1 MKLTTKKK
9 DKKRA
14 KIRRKKKS
22 WWDNSLEWLHVKL
35 CKAYQEY
42 RVSGWGNTERREY
55 LESRKQFRAKKR
67 YNIKLKRSQTYK
79 FIEDLFSLNKE
90 SFWKRIAR
98 MGRSSQR
105 IDMETDK
112 LKLEYEKI
120 FTVSNRSVDD
130 EIADKLKVE
139 EYLSNHSNS
148 IFRRKTDQSL
158 IKAMIGNLS
167 LRKAIGLRGISHE
180 MLKFNCSKKL
190 AAVIARLFDLITNHQ
205 IMPDVFNLSVIKP
218 LVKDPKKPSDDI
230 GNIRPVAVSDALSN
244 LFERLILQRINN
256 EHNDHK
262 KQFGFKANSS
272 CNHAAFVLKVAASL
286 TKCRGQ
292 RLYACAID
300 ASKAFDKVSRSKLW
314 LKLIEKNLSPD
325 TTIAIIKYYE
335 QSIML
340 VQITDEFSTPFL
352 AKLGVRQG
360 GVASPKLF
368 SIYIEDL
375 ADSIDELRIGIKVDK
390 TIINLMMYADD
401 IIVVSSTK
409 ADLQIQLNAIGKYGI
424 EHGIKFNQL
433 KCELLIFHKN
443 RNRSQLQESL
453 DQFQGQVTLNNI
465 PIPEVTSFR
474 YLGIIF
480 SKISIQQLTSLSGDK
495 LPSPC

>member
-1 MKLTTKKK
+1 MSYIINNSAEGYSYKSINKIKKLSLQYNWYNAEFIKNYSDRIDKGLEECETILTSDFHDKKIIATRALTVICKTLCKSAEKAFHEINNKKK

-67 YNIKLKRSQTYK
+67 HNIKLKRSLTYK

-105 IDMETDK
+105 IDMEIDK
-112 LKLEYEKI
+112 LKLEYEKV

-139 EYLSNHSNS
+139 EYLSYHSNS

-158 IKAMIGNLS
+158 IKTMTGNLS

-190 AAVIARLFDLITNHQ
+190 AAVIASLFDLITNHQ

-256 EHNDHK
+256 EHTDHK
-262 KQFGFKANSS
+262 KQFGFKTNSS

-352 AKLGVRQG
+352 AKLG
-360 GVASPKLF
+360 
-368 SIYIEDL
+368 YD
-375 ADSIDELRIGIKVDK
+375 KV
-390 TIINLMMYADD
+390 
-401 IIVVSSTK
+401 
-409 ADLQIQLNAIGKYGI
+409 
-424 EHGIKFNQL
+424 E
-433 KCELLIFHKN
+433 
-443 RNRSQLQESL
+443 
-453 DQFQGQVTLNNI
+453 
-465 PIPEVTSFR
+465 
-474 YLGIIF
+474 
-480 SKISIQQLTSLSGDK
+480 
-495 LPSPC
+495 